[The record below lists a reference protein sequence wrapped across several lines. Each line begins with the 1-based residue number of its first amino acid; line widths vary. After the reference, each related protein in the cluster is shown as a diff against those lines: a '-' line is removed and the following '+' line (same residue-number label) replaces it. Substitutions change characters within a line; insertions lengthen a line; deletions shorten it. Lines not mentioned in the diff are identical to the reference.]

1 MQRTG
6 KSIYQ
11 HIGEAQSIFN
21 QLRWLIIQIG
31 WWYHKVEHPKTF
43 GEKWKL
49 FGIWMDPEYK
59 EHEKYMDTVNI
70 INEVIKDDYIKELY
84 KHIRTMRG
92 LITHFFC
99 DAELFSLHSKTEFFE
114 FESLPIISCSKK
126 SNAEA
131 IDEIFLF
138 TFNYYCLKL
147 YNLLA
152 DFIAK
157 HINKNY
163 DKFRYDLN
171 LTRGNVTRVLHYRWD
186 FDKIYS
192 QKFNE

>member
-1 MQRTG
+1 MNRTG

-11 HIGEAQSIFN
+11 HIGEAQSLFN
-21 QLRWLIIQIG
+21 QLRWMIIQIG
-31 WWYHKVEHPKTF
+31 WWYYKIDYPKTF

-49 FGIWMDPEYK
+49 FGVWMDPEYK

-70 INEVIKDDYIKELY
+70 INDVINDDYVKDLY

-99 DAELFSLHSKTEFFE
+99 DAELFCVQKNSELTSLEE
-114 FESLPIISCSKK
+114 LPIISCSKK
-126 SNAEA
+126 SNAEE
-131 IDEIFLF
+131 INEIFLF

-152 DFIAK
+152 DFMTK
-157 HINKNY
+157 NINKDF
-163 DKFRYDLN
+163 DKFRYDLS

-186 FDKIYS
+186 FDRFYK
-192 QKFNE
+192 KTNG